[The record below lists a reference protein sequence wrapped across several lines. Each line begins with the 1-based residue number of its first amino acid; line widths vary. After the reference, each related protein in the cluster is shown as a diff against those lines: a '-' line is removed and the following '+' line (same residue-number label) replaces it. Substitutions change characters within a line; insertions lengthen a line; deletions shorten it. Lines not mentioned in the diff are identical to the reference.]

1 MSGEYA
7 VFVEGLEDLDLVEL
21 KPKIETAALR
31 AINRTADFSRSH
43 SADAMRRTYNFP
55 GNYLDPGKGRL
66 VVSKRARTSNLEAML
81 TARARATS
89 LARFMI
95 SGTVNRMGVVIEMKK
110 GRSAT
115 LERAFPVKLRGARG
129 ENSNLGL
136 AVRTARGARP
146 DAAYKPSKLAEGLW
160 LLYGISV
167 NQAFNYTREMTS
179 KDAAVFL
186 EDEFARLLDLESF

>member
-1 MSGEYA
+1 MNEYA
-7 VFVEGLEDLDLVEL
+7 VFVEGLDDVSFVDL
-21 KPKIETAALR
+21 KPQIFAAATR
-31 AINRTADFSRSH
+31 AINRTADFSRGH
-43 SADAMRRTYNFP
+43 SADMMRRQYNFP
-55 GNYLDPGKGRL
+55 GNYLDPAKGRL
-66 VVSKRARTSNLEAML
+66 VVSKRAKTSNLEAML

-95 SGTVNRMGVVIEMKK
+95 SGQVNRMGVVIEMKK

-115 LERAFPVKLRGARG
+115 LERAFPVKLRGSKG

-136 AVRTARGARP
+136 AVRTKGDVRP
-146 DAAYKPSKLAEGLW
+146 DNAYKPSKLAEGLW

-179 KDAAVFL
+179 KDAAVYL
-186 EDEFARLLDLESF
+186 EDEFLRFLDLEAI

>member
-1 MSGEYA
+1 MNEYA
-7 VFVEGLEDLDLVEL
+7 VFVEGLDDVSFVDL
-21 KPKIETAALR
+21 KPQILTAATR
-31 AINRTADFSRSH
+31 AINRTADFSRGH
-43 SADAMRRTYNFP
+43 SADMMRRAYNFP
-55 GNYLDPGKGRL
+55 GNYLDPAKGRL
-66 VVSKRARTSNLEAML
+66 VVSQRAKTSNLEAML

-95 SGTVNRMGVVIEMKK
+95 SGQVNRMGVVIEMKK

-115 LERAFPVKLRGARG
+115 LERAFPVKLRGSKG

-136 AVRTARGARP
+136 AVRTKGGVRP
-146 DAAYKPSKLAEGLW
+146 DNAYKPSKLAEGLW

-179 KDAAVFL
+179 KDAAVYLEGEFL
-186 EDEFARLLDLESF
+186 RFLDLEAI